1 MSNFLAI
8 STVTESLRQ
17 MLEAALSKDLSGG
30 ARCTAVRPMGNGTSD
45 GLPELG
51 ANLYLYQASPN
62 PSWRNADLP
71 TRREDGTIIQRPR
84 MALDLYYLLTFY
96 GDEKRLEPQRAMGS
110 VLGML
115 HARPVLTRDQIR
127 SAVNAVD
134 FISGSDLAE
143 EAEQVKL
150 TPIPLSVEEL
160 YNMWSGLFQTP
171 YNLSMAYQAS
181 VVFVEGDETPQRAL
195 PVRARNLYVSP
206 FRQPVIE
213 RVMSME
219 SEDMSASADQPIL
232 AGHTLAI
239 LGNHLKGD
247 LTMVRIG
254 GAEVQPETAEEDRIE
269 IALLSPPLPLHLLR
283 AGAQGIQVVHEMMIG
298 TPPVP
303 HRGVESNVLAFV
315 LRPAIMS
322 TEVSELKRTG
332 SLVSATLSLKVSP
345 AIRKGQRV
353 GLLLNEIASVPAA
366 YSFYPKAC
374 NEDSD
379 KVTVYIHGVKPGR
392 YLVRIQVDGAESL
405 LLVDSDQ
412 RSSTYNQ
419 YTGPVV
425 IIEESIN
432 GRS

>member
-17 MLEAALSKDLSGG
+17 MLEAELSKDLSGG
-30 ARCTAVRPMGNGTSD
+30 ARCTAVRPMGNGSSD

-110 VLGML
+110 VLRTL
-115 HARPVLTRDQIR
+115 HSRPVLTRDQIR

-143 EAEQVKL
+143 EPEQVKF

-181 VVFVEGDETPQRAL
+181 VVFVEGDESPQKAL

-213 RVMSME
+213 RIMSME
-219 SEDMSASADQPIL
+219 SKGMAAFADQPIL
-232 AGHTLAI
+232 VGHILVI
-239 LGNHLKGD
+239 LGSHLKGD
-247 LTMVRIG
+247 LTLVRIG
-254 GAEVQPETAEEDRIE
+254 GVVVEPETVEENRIE
-269 IALLSPPLPLHLLR
+269 ITLASPPLPPHLLR
-283 AGAQGIQVVHEMMIG
+283 AGPQGIQVVHQMLMG

-303 HRGVESNVLAFV
+303 HRGIESNVLAFV
-315 LRPAIMS
+315 LRPAIVSM
-322 TEVSELKRTG
+322 EVSDLKMVG
-332 SLVSATLSLKVSP
+332 PLVYGVMSLKVNP
-345 AIRKGQRV
+345 AVRKGQRTAV
-353 GLLLNEIASVPAA
+353 LLNEISSTPEA
-366 YSFYPKAC
+366 YTFYLNAC
-374 NEDSD
+374 IEDSNFITLSVD
-379 KVTVYIHGVKPGR
+379 GVRPGR

-405 LLVDSDQ
+405 LHVDSDQ
-412 RSSTYNQ
+412 KSPTYNQ
-419 YTGPVV
+419 YIGPVV
-425 IIEESIN
+425 IVEVSN
-432 GRS
+432 N